1 MLTFPVYGR
10 ASLWLL
16 LLSAL
21 LSPSFAQS
29 DLPLPLPNGAY
40 NTTVTAMELVDH
52 ARLEPY
58 SNITEPRAVM
68 ISYFRPVEC
77 EADHLADY
85 SPPATAAHSDEYLSS
100 AGITKGSFARFKLQV
115 CSDQSTRSSDGCE
128 DDLPVVIFSPGL
140 RSLRSWSNGVA
151 QWVASHGY
159 HVVSI
164 DHPYDA
170 SFVEFPDGRQV
181 YGTVNSITPETMAKA
196 AKTRQEDSKF
206 VLDQLGEASVIR
218 KLNPGATDG
227 LDVRRSAIFGH
238 SLGGSNAANVLLD
251 DPRMMGGIN
260 FDGTV
265 YGPGLDT
272 DETRPFMLFG
282 TGVHNATNDS
292 SWSTFWSHLKG
303 WKRGMV
309 YQPAEH
315 LTFTDEPMLLK
326 LLDIDLDDIP
336 SDVDLQIGTVDGLRN
351 MEILSAYIVAFLDF
365 VLKGGEE
372 GILSGPTSKHPEI
385 AYNLF

>member
-1 MLTFPVYGR
+1 MFTFPVSGS
-10 ASLWLL
+10 ASLLL
-16 LLSAL
+16 LLSSL
-21 LSPSFAQS
+21 LAGPSIAQS

-40 NTTVTAMELVDH
+40 NATVTTMELVDH

-58 SNITEPRAVM
+58 SNISEPRAVM

-77 EADHLADY
+77 EADQLANY
-85 SPPATAAHSDEYLSS
+85 SPPATAAYSDEFLSS
-100 AGITKGSFARFKLQV
+100 AGITKGSFDRFKLQV
-115 CSDQSTRSSDGCE
+115 CSDQSTSTDDCE
-128 DDLPVVIFSPGL
+128 DDFPVVIFSPGL
-140 RSLRSWSNGVA
+140 GSLRSWYNGVA

-181 YGTVNSITPETMAKA
+181 HGAVNSITPETMAKA
-196 AKTRQEDSKF
+196 MKTRQDDSKF
-206 VLDQLGEASVIR
+206 VLDQMAEASVIR

-238 SLGGSNAANVLLD
+238 SLGGSTAANALLD

-260 FDGTV
+260 LDGTV
-265 YGPGLDT
+265 YGPGSDT

-282 TGVHNATNDS
+282 TGAHNETNDS

-303 WKRGMV
+303 WRRGLV

-326 LLDIDLDDIP
+326 LLGIGLDDIP

-351 MEILSAYIVAFLDF
+351 MEVLSAYIVAFLDF

-372 GILSGPTSKHPEI
+372 GILSGPTNKYSEI